1 MDCCCAG
8 TEATQNGGEDLQFPV
23 SAVLPCRDVMFQHP
37 GTKSCE
43 LLAQLPS
50 SMPLN
55 SGYVLV
61 RYLTENYHIKEV
73 L

>member
-1 MDCCCAG
+1 
-8 TEATQNGGEDLQFPV
+8 
-23 SAVLPCRDVMFQHP
+23 MFQHP
-37 GTKSCE
+37 RTKSCE